1 MISSSRKLIP
11 MKTDRTIPFY
21 YGPRRT
27 APSQPRSA
35 NRSQI
40 VAVGRSRG
48 FTLIE
53 LLVVI
58 AIIAILAAM
67 LLPALAKAKEKAN
80 QISCINNLKQL
91 QLAHAMYPLDNNE
104 KMVLNAGGFT
114 ADLNSWVTGALDWGF
129 GSPSGANTNRQY
141 LLDGALG
148 SYMAKS
154 LGSYKCASDRESSL
168 IGARM
173 RSYAMNAFVGDYNG
187 TMVSKGFA
195 AYQTYLKSTS
205 FNKPGPSMTWVFID
219 EHPDSINDGTFVMR
233 MPAVG
238 STAAVDWDD
247 APGSMHGGACGLSFA
262 DGHAEI
268 HKWKDQNT
276 IASVRKSRPAY
287 PTGKISP
294 SDNPWLVERT
304 SAAR

>member
-1 MISSSRKLIP
+1 MSTIKKITALRCSSKRSP
-11 MKTDRTIPFY
+11 Y
-21 YGPRRT
+21 HPRVMR
-27 APSQPRSA
+27 
-35 NRSQI
+35 
-40 VAVGRSRG
+40 GG

-67 LLPALAKAKEKAN
+67 LLPALSKAKTKA
-80 QISCINNLKQL
+80 QGISCINNLKQL
-91 QLAHAMYPLDNNE
+91 QLAHAMYPLDNEE

-114 ADLNSWVTGALDWGF
+114 ADLNSWVTGALDWGY

-154 LGSYKCASDRESSL
+154 LGSYKCPSDKVDSL
-168 IGARM
+168 IGPRM
-173 RSYAMNAFVGDYNG
+173 RSYAMNGFVGDYNG

-195 AYQTYLKSTS
+195 AYQRYLKSTS
-205 FNKPGPSMTWVFID
+205 FNRPGPSQTWVFID

-238 STAAVDWDD
+238 STAAVTWDD
-247 APGSMHGGACGLSFA
+247 APGSMHNGACGLSFA

-268 HKWKDQNT
+268 HRWKDQNT

-287 PTGKISP
+287 PTGKLSP
-294 SDNPWLVERT
+294 NDNPWIVERT
-304 SAAR
+304 SAAQ